1 MFINSLKL
9 TKQIQIHN
17 VCEKMEVVTV
27 NNKSIVELVDDMRW
41 TFAKTMPENPHYYIV
56 KREQNSIDYDRL
68 YWYIFDH
75 PTLVEYEGYKYKTA
89 IIGERMYW
97 IMTDDF
103 NESRIINRKHL
114 KEASAWVN

>member
-1 MFINSLKL
+1 M
-9 TKQIQIHN
+9 
-17 VCEKMEVVTV
+17 

-89 IIGERMYW
+89 IIGEHMYW

-114 KEASAWVN
+114 KEASA